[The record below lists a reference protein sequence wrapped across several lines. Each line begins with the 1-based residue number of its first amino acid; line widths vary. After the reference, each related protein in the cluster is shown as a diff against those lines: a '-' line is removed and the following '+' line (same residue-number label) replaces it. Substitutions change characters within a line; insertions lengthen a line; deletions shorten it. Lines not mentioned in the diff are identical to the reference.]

1 MHELQHLYE
10 IHGTNKNV
18 LLRLLELLNHHAGKI
33 DERIQNL
40 VRLEE
45 EILDYRK
52 RIRQKL
58 NREEENP
65 GRRSS

>member
-1 MHELQHLYE
+1 MHELQHLYK

-18 LLRLLELLNHHAGKI
+18 LLRLLELLNHHTGKI

-40 VRLEE
+40 MHLKE
-45 EILDYRK
+45 EILDYPK

-65 GRRSS
+65 GRRTS